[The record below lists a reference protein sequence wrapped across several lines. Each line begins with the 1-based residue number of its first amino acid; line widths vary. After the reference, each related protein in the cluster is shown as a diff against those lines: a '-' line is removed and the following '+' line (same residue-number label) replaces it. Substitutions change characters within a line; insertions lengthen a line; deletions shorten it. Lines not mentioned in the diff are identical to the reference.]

1 MERGSDMTTTKKL
14 LSRGLPLYAMIAPG
28 VLFFLIFRY
37 LPMFGIAIAFQNY
50 DPFDGFLHSDWVGLE
65 HFRRLFSEQDFWIL
79 MRNTLAMS
87 CLNLFLFFPAPIIL
101 ALLLNEV
108 RVKAYRK
115 SVQTITYLPHFLS
128 WVVVV
133 SMTVIMFSTQDGALN
148 KLLISWG
155 WERFDLLT
163 NPDYFRTL
171 YLLQN
176 IWKETGWSAII
187 FLAALASVDPTLFEA
202 AVVDGASRWKQMLH
216 ISLPALK
223 SVIFIMFILRLGQV
237 LDIGFEHVLL
247 MQNPLNM
254 DVSDIF
260 DTYVYRTGILS
271 AQFSFTTAVGLFKS
285 VVGLVLVIAANT
297 LAKRFGEEGVY

>member
-1 MERGSDMTTTKKL
+1 MTTTKKL

>member
-1 MERGSDMTTTKKL
+1 MTTTKKL
-14 LSRGLPLYAMIAPG
+14 LRRGIPLYAIIAPG

>member
-1 MERGSDMTTTKKL
+1 MTTTKKL
-14 LSRGLPLYAMIAPG
+14 LRRGIPLYAMIAPG

-155 WERFDLLT
+155 WERFDLLM

>member
-1 MERGSDMTTTKKL
+1 MTATKKL
-14 LSRGLPLYAMIAPG
+14 LRRGLPLYAMIAPG
-28 VLFFLIFRY
+28 VLFFILFRY
-37 LPMFGIAIAFQNY
+37 LPMFGVAIAFQDY

-65 HFRRLFSEQDFWIL
+65 HFRRLFTEADFWFL
-79 MRNTLAMS
+79 MRNTLIMS
-87 CLNLFLFFPAPIIL
+87 SLNLFLFFPAPIIL

-108 RVKAYRK
+108 RLKAYRQ

-133 SMTVIMFSTQDGALN
+133 SMTVILFSTQDGAVN

-163 NPDYFRTL
+163 NPEYFRTM
-171 YLLQN
+171 YLIQN

-202 AVVDGASRWKQMLH
+202 AVVDGASRWKQMLN

-247 MQNPLNM
+247 LQNPLNM
-254 DVSDIF
+254 DVSDVF
-260 DTYVYRTGILS
+260 DTYVYRSGILS

-285 VVGLVLVIAANT
+285 AIGLVLVITANA
-297 LAKRFGEEGVY
+297 LARRFGEEGVY